1 MTAIKEAPRL
11 RNKKLKASLP
21 QLGLSN
27 RVKAQVIERRPG
39 HPDEGKVISET
50 DWAPNLILDAGMDR
64 LVTTKICDLFTHA
77 VAGTGNTPTSDDSGA
92 VTATTSGTTCTASGA
107 FFAAGDVGKLL
118 RFDTGEKAMITGF
131 TSTTVVTLA
140 SSLGVTAQ
148 LFTLYRVGQTSLATE
163 VKRSNTYLTG
173 TGNTETTRSGSTF
186 THRRTYDFTV
196 EVGNVNYSEIG
207 FSHTATVAANLNTRA
222 LFSGGAV
229 TVLTGQ
235 QLRVIY
241 DFLVTVSPTTST
253 AVEPTITGWPSLSQS
268 VTADSTTDKITL
280 ASHGFSADQKVVL
293 SGTSAPGGL
302 SFATT
307 YYVIT
312 DTSSTFKLAAT
323 PGGGAIDITSN
334 GSGVTLVT
342 STQAHQQMTK
352 IGLSGLNTST
362 GATQA
367 QDSTGGGDNFCNEP
381 VATGTGMALGT
392 ESTALPTWPDAS
404 AVSITAPTGG
414 TKGSG
419 ALSISPAYV
428 NGSFSLTRT
437 VTYATTEGNS
447 AAIRTMSLTVGTF
460 ASRAGLVCR
469 FDTLQ
474 EKTSSFTLT
483 VNWTWTWDRVF
494 S

>member
-1 MTAIKEAPRL
+1 MTAAKPCDR
-11 RNKKLKASLP
+11 KKRK
-21 QLGLSN
+21 QLNIGMPAVGMGN

-39 HPDEGKVISET
+39 HPDEGKVIHET
-50 DWAPNLILDAGMDR
+50 GWTQNLILDAGMDR
-64 LVTTKICDLFTHA
+64 LPTTKICDLFTHA

-92 VTATTSGTTCTASGA
+92 VTATTSGTTCTSSGA

-118 RFDTGEKAMITGF
+118 RFDTGEKAMITAF
-131 TSTTVVTLA
+131 TSTTQVTLA

-186 THRRTYDFTV
+186 THRRTYDFSV
-196 EVGNVNYSEIG
+196 ETGNVNYSEIG
-207 FSHTATVAANLNTRA
+207 FSHTGTVAANINTRA

-293 SGTSAPGGL
+293 SGTTPPGGL

-334 GSGVTLVT
+334 GTAVTLVT
-342 STQAHQQMTK
+342 STQAHAQMTK
-352 IGLSGLNTST
+352 IGLSGINTST

-367 QDSTGGGDNFCNEP
+367 QDTTGGGDNYCNEP
-381 VATGTGMALGT
+381 VATSCGMAIGT
-392 ESTALPTWPDAS
+392 ESTALPTWPDSS
-404 AVSITAPTGG
+404 AVTITVPTGG

-419 ALSISPAYV
+419 SLTISPAYV

-437 VTYATTEGNS
+437 ATYATTEGNS
-447 AAIRTMSLTVGTF
+447 SAIRTLSLIVSTF
-460 ASRAGLVCR
+460 NSRAGLVTR

-483 VNWTWTWDRVF
+483 INWTWTWDRVF
-494 S
+494 T